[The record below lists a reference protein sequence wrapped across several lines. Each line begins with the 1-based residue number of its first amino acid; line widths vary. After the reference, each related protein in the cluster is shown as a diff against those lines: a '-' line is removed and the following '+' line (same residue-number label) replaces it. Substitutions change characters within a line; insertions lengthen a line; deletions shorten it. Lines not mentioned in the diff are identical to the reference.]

1 MKKQIKNWIVN
12 IVLMALTATAAVA
25 IGSNLPHL
33 INTWRGPVKSGDF
46 SSHIEKMPYR
56 LTLYGTS
63 TCPHCHSARAFLKQS
78 GIAYNDILIDQSAE
92 AMTSFKKLKQEGVPV
107 LVSKNKLVAGFD
119 EKAFDAIIKSQLTD
133 K

>member
-1 MKKQIKNWIVN
+1 MKKQIKNLIVN
-12 IVLMALTATAAVA
+12 IVLMALTATVAIA
-25 IGSNLPHL
+25 IGSNLPHI

-63 TCPHCHSARAFLKQS
+63 TCPHCHSARAFLKQA
-78 GIAYNDILIDQSAE
+78 GIAYNDILIDQSAD

-107 LVSKNKLVAGFD
+107 LVSKNKLVTGFD
-119 EKAFDAIIKSQLTD
+119 EKAYDALIKNQANEN
-133 K
+133 